1 MPLPLILLVSER
13 FFAFGAADVFLVK
26 VSKMISIVVFPTKG
40 ILRSRAF
47 GKVAKECIFTV
58 GVHILI
64 MTFEISWS
72 TEDTLLSG
80 ACSRV
85 LARELVLLVTP
96 IRE

>member
-1 MPLPLILLVSER
+1 VPLPLILLVSER
-13 FFAFGAADVFLVK
+13 FFTFGAADVFLVI
-26 VSKMISIVVFPTKG
+26 VSEVVSGMVFATKG

-47 GKVAKECIFTV
+47 GIVAKEFIFTV

-72 TEDTLLSG
+72 TEDTLLSV
-80 ACSRV
+80 AWSRV
-85 LARELVLLVTP
+85 HARELVFLVTP